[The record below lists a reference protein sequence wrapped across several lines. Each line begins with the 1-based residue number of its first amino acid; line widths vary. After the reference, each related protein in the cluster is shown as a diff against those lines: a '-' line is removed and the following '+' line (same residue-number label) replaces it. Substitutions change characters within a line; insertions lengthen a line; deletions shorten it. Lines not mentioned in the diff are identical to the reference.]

1 MPDDVAPSPGPNWAR
16 LYVDVPRDL
25 HQRLKIAAATANKP
39 LKSFVADVLT
49 AAMTPRTAAPVKK

>member
-1 MPDDVAPSPGPNWAR
+1 
-16 LYVDVPRDL
+16 
-25 HQRLKIAAATANKP
+25 LKIAAATANKP